1 MNNNTTPRYDSHIA
15 KKTYTEKAASLVQNS
30 AARWRAIQKHLRNN
44 NQRSSKEEIYTKENT
59 TRLRQRKRNPTQ
71 IYETISQIFKNLTSI

>member
-1 MNNNTTPRYDSHIA
+1 MARNT
-15 KKTYTEKAASLVQNS
+15 KAS
-30 AARWRAIQKHLRNN
+30 KNN
-44 NQRSSKEEIYTKENT
+44 NQRSSKEEKYTKENT